1 MSMCMYIARGKEG
14 ELRKLAEDPEA
25 LCGLAPGAGGAF
37 ATSGLDVSGKLARID
52 QLLAGRP
59 DLQQAVG
66 DILRRAGANLPAGA
80 ARPGAAPDLAS
91 LMGALGALAGRGGAG
106 RTAPPEAAADRP
118 PIVDLHKSWH
128 MFHFLFTGRAEGGTP
143 PASLL
148 LDGGEE
154 VGEDLGYGPARLL
167 DPAATAALAGF
178 VATLT
183 VEELKGR
190 LDGPRMAALS
200 IYPAFDATDAADEYA
215 DDIDHYFPQ
224 LRDHLAAAVAAREA
238 TLVWLS

>member
-1 MSMCMYIARGKEG
+1 M
-14 ELRKLAEDPEA
+14 
-25 LCGLAPGAGGAF
+25 
-37 ATSGLDVSGKLARID
+37 
-52 QLLAGRP
+52 
-59 DLQQAVG
+59 
-66 DILRRAGANLPAGA
+66 
-80 ARPGAAPDLAS
+80 
-91 LMGALGALAGRGGAG
+91 GALAGRGGAG
-106 RTAPPEAAADRP
+106 RSAPSEAAADRP
-118 PIVDLHKSWH
+118 PIVDLHKSWP

-154 VGEDLGYGPARLL
+154 VGEDFGYGPARLL
-167 DPAATAALAGF
+167 EPAATAALARF

-200 IYPAFDATDAADEYA
+200 IYPAFDAADAAVEYA

-224 LRDHLAAAVAAREA
+224 LRDHLAAAAAAREA
-238 TLVWLS
+238 TLAWLS